1 MNYKITRAV
10 ITIAFIIIL
19 ACIPLIT
26 NNYYQYIINL
36 IFVNFLVTL
45 GLAIILGYSGQF
57 AFASAGFLGIGAY
70 TAGLSMVHLSISY
83 WPALL
88 LSALVSLVFAV
99 LLGFIGLRLTRYYL
113 SISTMAF
120 TLAMRFFY
128 VNAGVVT
135 FGPSGFNI
143 PFPKLFGFDFNT
155 DKRVYYIVLVVVL
168 VLSVLSRNIL
178 RSKIGR
184 AFIAIRDK
192 EEAAAAASI
201 NVNQYKMLAF
211 LICGVLGGVAGGL
224 YCIVLGR
231 ITPDEFGMNP
241 MLLHFLIVVLG
252 GLGSFLG
259 LIISSII
266 VTILPEA
273 LRAFAEWQEILY
285 GGIIILIIL
294 FGPEGLYGLLQKY
307 SPIKWREKMYG
318 NVER

>member
-1 MNYKITRAV
+1 MDHKTTRPIITV
-10 ITIAFIIIL
+10 LFIIIS
-19 ACIPLIT
+19 ACVTLIT

-36 IFVNFLVTL
+36 IFVNFLVAL
-45 GLAIILGYSGQF
+45 GLAIILGYCGQF

-70 TAGLSMVHLSISY
+70 TVGLCMVRFGISY
-83 WPALL
+83 WLALL
-88 LSALVSLVFAV
+88 LCALVSLVFAV

-128 VNAGVVT
+128 VNAREIT

-143 PFPKLFGFDFNT
+143 PFPKLFGFAFNT

-168 VLSVLSRNIL
+168 ALAVLSRNIL
-178 RSKIGR
+178 TSKIGR

-201 NVNQYKMLAF
+201 NIRQYKMLAF
-211 LICGVLGGVAGGL
+211 LMCGVLGGVAGGL

-231 ITPDEFGMNP
+231 ITPDEFGLNP

-266 VTILPEA
+266 VTVLPES
-273 LRAFAEWQEILY
+273 LRAFVEWQEILY

-294 FGPEGLYGLLQKY
+294 FEPEGLYGLLQKY

-318 NVER
+318 DVGR